1 MELTKEDIK
10 KLEDDLKLQDKN
22 AALQAF
28 FNNAI
33 RKALEDKKRNA
44 KS

>member
-10 KLEDDLKLQDKN
+10 KLEDDLKLQDKQ
-22 AALQAF
+22 ATLQAF
-28 FNNAI
+28 LNNAI
-33 RKALEDKKRNA
+33 RKALEEKKKNA